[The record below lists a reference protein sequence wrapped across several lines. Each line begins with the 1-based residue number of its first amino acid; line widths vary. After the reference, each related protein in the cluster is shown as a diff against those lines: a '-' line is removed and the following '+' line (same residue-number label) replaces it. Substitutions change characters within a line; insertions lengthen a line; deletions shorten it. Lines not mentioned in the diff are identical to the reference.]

1 MKSYKVNVVT
11 QKTLL
16 AALLSAALLLGAAP
30 AAAADGAEP
39 APRMRPVDPQ
49 LPARGSYLD
58 VMPETDRHQRTFGEE
73 YLYAL
78 HQSWRRQDSAQPPV
92 IFLDGDSTIIGAY
105 ITDGAY
111 LPHNSLLTQL
121 RLRGFDAAITN
132 LAVSGA
138 TIAQFHLSDANI
150 SAAQCIIISFG
161 INDTEPV
168 DAFVKSYRDQ
178 LAHIRSLRSYLQ
190 TAVVIKVSNAVGDTT
205 HKRDETQAWPQREAL
220 RQAAREYQCFYF
232 DTAGFL
238 ADARNG
244 ASGTWND
251 ALKPSAPITPGWMDD
266 PFRTDPNFYDPLSF
280 GNTVHPLELA
290 NAWIWGRLA
299 DALAVPGVRSF
310 AFNNVQNLGSLNPR
324 GSTESPAAYPYGIT
338 VSRAAG
344 GAGAW
349 PLDGMV
355 MTVRSPDGMT
365 VQYLTP
371 REGNESQLSI
381 RTGNAAGT
389 GWGTWAA
396 ASGQR
401 GKTPVAY
408 LSPQFQNAWADG
420 VSDGGA
426 RIVKRDEVVYF
437 QGNLSGGAL
446 APGTLL
452 FTLPEGYRP
461 FNEVSTVSCVG
472 GVARDELAVLLVHK
486 NGDVTLLKPPRTAQL
501 YLDGISFVT
510 RAGLF

>member
-1 MKSYKVNVVT
+1 MG
-11 QKTLL
+11 
-16 AALLSAALLLGAAP
+16 GAYSSG
-30 AAAADGAEP
+30 AADGAE
-39 APRMRPVDPQ
+39 ASPRMRPVDAHM
-49 LPARGSYLD
+49 PARGSYLD
-58 VMPETDRHQRTFGEE
+58 VFPETDRYQRTFGEE

-78 HQSWRRQDSAQPPV
+78 HQSWRRQDTSRPPV

-111 LPHNSLLTQL
+111 LPHNSLLAQL

-138 TIAQFHLSDANI
+138 TIDQFHLSDANI
-150 SAAQCIIISFG
+150 NAAQCIIVSFG
-161 INDTEPV
+161 INDTGPV
-168 DAFVKSYRDQ
+168 DEFIKSYRAR

-205 HKRDETQAWPQREAL
+205 HKRDETQAWPQRQAL
-220 RQAAREYQCFYF
+220 RQAARDYQCFYF
-232 DTAGFL
+232 DTAGYL

-251 ALKPSAPITPGWMDD
+251 TLKPSAPLTPGWMDD
-266 PFRTDPNFYDPLSF
+266 PFRTDPNFHDPLSF

-299 DALAVPGVRSF
+299 DALAVPGVRNF

-324 GSTESPAAYPYGIT
+324 GCAEPPSAYPYGVT
-338 VSRAAG
+338 VSRTAG
-344 GAGAW
+344 GPDAW
-349 PLDGMV
+349 PQDGMV
-355 MTVRSPDGMT
+355 MTVRSPDGMAA
-365 VQYLTP
+365 QYLTSW
-371 REGNESQLSI
+371 ESSASIVSI
-381 RTGNAAGT
+381 RAGSAAGT
-389 GWGTWAA
+389 GWGAWTAA
-396 ASGQR
+396 GGPR
-401 GKTPVAY
+401 GKTPVAF
-408 LSPQFQNAWADG
+408 LSPRFENAWADG
-420 VSDGGA
+420 ASDGGA

-437 QGNLSGGAL
+437 QGNLSGGTL
-446 APGTLL
+446 APGTRL

-461 FNEVSTVSCVG
+461 FNEVTTVACVG
-472 GVARDELAVLLVHK
+472 GVARDEWVVLLVHK
-486 NGDVTLLKPPRTAQL
+486 NGDVTLQKPPQTAQL

>member
-1 MKSYKVNVVT
+1 MLH
-11 QKTLL
+11 KTLI
-16 AALLSAALLLGAAP
+16 AALWSAVIMGGIIPSVTGDGTGSAL
-30 AAAADGAEP
+30 
-39 APRMRPVDPQ
+39 RMRPVDPQ
-49 LPARGSYLD
+49 MPARGSYLD
-58 VMPETDRHQRTFGEE
+58 VMPETDRYQRTFGEE

-78 HQSWRRQDSAQPPV
+78 HQCWRRQDVAQPPV

-105 ITDGAY
+105 IADGAY
-111 LPHNSLLTQL
+111 LPHNILLTQL
-121 RLRGFDAAITN
+121 RLRGFDAKITN

-150 SAAQCIIISFG
+150 NSAQCIIISFG

-168 DAFVKSYRDQ
+168 DEFVKRYRAK
-178 LAHIRSLRSYLQ
+178 LAHIRLLRSYLQ
-190 TAVVIKVSNAVGDTT
+190 TAVIIKVSNAVGDTT
-205 HKRDETQAWPQREAL
+205 HKRDETQAWPQRQAL
-220 RQAAREYQCFYF
+220 RKAARDYQCFYF
-232 DTAGFL
+232 DTAGYL

-251 ALKPSAPITPGWMDD
+251 TLNPSVPITPGWMDD
-266 PFRTDPNFYDPLSF
+266 PFRTDPNFHDPLSF

-290 NAWIWGRLA
+290 NSWIWGRLA
-299 DALAVPGVRSF
+299 DALAVPGVRNF

-338 VSRAAG
+338 VSRSAG
-344 GAGAW
+344 VAGSW

-355 MTVRSPDGMT
+355 MTVRSPDGMA
-365 VQYLTP
+365 VQYLTS

-389 GWGTWAA
+389 GWGTWTSD
-396 ASGQR
+396 SGKS
-401 GKTPVAY
+401 GKTPVAF
-408 LSPQFQNAWADG
+408 LSPQFQNDWIDG
-420 VSDGGA
+420 ASDGGA
-426 RIVKRDEVVYF
+426 RMVKRDEVVYF

-461 FNEVSTVSCVG
+461 FNEVTTVSCIG
-472 GVARDELAVLLVHK
+472 GVARDELVVLLVHK
-486 NGDVTLLKPPRTAQL
+486 NGDVTLQKPPKTAQL